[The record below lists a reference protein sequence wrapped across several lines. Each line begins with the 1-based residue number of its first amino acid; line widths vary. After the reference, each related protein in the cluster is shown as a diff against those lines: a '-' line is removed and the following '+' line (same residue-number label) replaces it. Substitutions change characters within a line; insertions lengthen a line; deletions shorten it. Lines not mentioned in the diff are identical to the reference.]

1 MFTCERMKLD
11 PYFIPLT
18 KINSKGVRDLSLRTE
33 TVKLLQENIGKNL
46 LDTGL
51 GNDFLDITPKAQVTK
66 QATTKQDYINL
77 KSFCIAKETV
87 NEVKRQPMEWE
98 KIFTDHIPKKGLISK
113 MYKTSY
119 NSTATKTI

>member
-1 MFTCERMKLD
+1 M
-11 PYFIPLT
+11 
-18 KINSKGVRDLSLRTE
+18 NVRPE
-33 TVKLLQENIGKNL
+33 TVKFLEENIRIKP
-46 LDTGL
+46 LDIGL
-51 GNDFLDITPKAQVTK
+51 SYDFLDITPKAQVTK